1 MTPAT
6 ATRLTADERRDAIV
20 VAAMHAF
27 AEGGY
32 AGTSTESIARAVGVS
47 QPYLFQL
54 YGTKRDLFLA
64 AVRHGFRRVQLVFH
78 EATKEA
84 PPPDQPDC
92 TKLELMGNAYKRL
105 LSDRDLLR
113 VQLQAYAA
121 CGDED
126 VRQVV
131 REEFAALYELVKRES
146 GASDEAIASA
156 RNVGDAWPEDAALGA
171 AIKHADLLTT
181 QPAAARKSDLE
192 ALKAA
197 GYTPAGIVSLSQTI
211 AFVSYQLRLIAGLR
225 ALGGLA

>member
-6 ATRLTADERRDAIV
+6 STRLTADERRDAIV
-20 VAAMHAF
+20 IAAMHAF

-32 AGTSTESIARAVGVS
+32 AGTSVESIARAVGVS

-54 YGTKRDLFLA
+54 YGTKHELFLA

-78 EATKEA
+78 EATMDA
-84 PPPDQPDC
+84 PPPDRPDC
-92 TKLELMGNAYKRL
+92 TTLELMGNAYKRL

-131 REEFAALYELVKRES
+131 REEFAALYELVQRES
-146 GASDEAIASA
+146 GASDEAIHQFFAEGMLL
-156 RNVGDAWPEDAALGA
+156 NVAAALELGGTPETWSLARLLRPEQIAAISKPGGA
-171 AIKHADLLTT
+171 A
-181 QPAAARKSDLE
+181 
-192 ALKAA
+192 
-197 GYTPAGIVSLSQTI
+197 
-211 AFVSYQLRLIAGLR
+211 
-225 ALGGLA
+225 